1 MFRRIYIL
9 DYIIYLTEKFTLN
22 AQHSSNQAT
31 TLVSFQNDFC
41 TFFQTRTRIT
51 ASTAF
56 VYLKG
61 LLTVNTEKTM
71 VEMERKVESAS
82 KQQLAHFISN
92 SPWDTEP
99 LIQQIQK
106 SVFATLNPKGDQ
118 SAALIIA
125 LKTQRSS

>member
-9 DYIIYLTEKFTLN
+9 VYIIYLTEKFTLN

-61 LLTVNTEKTM
+61 LLTVNTEKTK
-71 VEMERKVESAS
+71 VEMDPHPV
-82 KQQLAHFISN
+82 
-92 SPWDTEP
+92 
-99 LIQQIQK
+99 
-106 SVFATLNPKGDQ
+106 
-118 SAALIIA
+118 
-125 LKTQRSS
+125 

>member
-1 MFRRIYIL
+1 M
-9 DYIIYLTEKFTLN
+9 KFTLN
-22 AQHSSNQAT
+22 AQHISNQAT
-31 TLVSFQNDFC
+31 TLVSFHNDFC
-41 TFFQTRTRIT
+41 KFFQTRTRSM

-61 LLTVNTEKTM
+61 LLTVDTEKTM
-71 VEMERKVESAS
+71 AEMERKVESAN

-99 LIQQIQK
+99 LIQEIQK
-106 SVFATLNPKGDQ
+106 SVVATLNPKGDQ